1 MNLYY
6 GRTIILKICPPGSL
20 ERKAVEEEIGKVRS
34 KKKEKERMTNDKFP
48 MTKND

>member
-20 ERKAVEEEIGKVRS
+20 ERKAVEEEMGKGELGS
-34 KKKEKERMTNDKFP
+34 KNKEL
-48 MTKND
+48 